1 MNDSIFAMRIARQLS
16 RCEHGTDQ
24 LIIDTAGL
32 VSEMASARLETE
44 TFGTGQRAM
53 SRVIDAQRALVSAQT
68 DLIRAHA
75 DLLKIGEERG
85 DMLIRPCPP
94 AQERLDQVA

>member
-44 TFGTGQRAM
+44 TFGTGQR
-53 SRVIDAQRALVSAQT
+53 VIDAQRALVSAQT